1 MLLFYHCSFCF
12 GCADG
17 AVWRCQG
24 WVEFFVE
31 GRALH
36 ASRRPGSALSPS
48 AVPMVRSGVTTVG
61 LGFFVE
67 GFALHTSRTAALPD
81 AADQSLEVFT
91 LGEGE

>member
-1 MLLFYHCSFCF
+1 MLLFYHCSFSF

-24 WVEFFVE
+24 WVAFFVE

-36 ASRRPGSALSPS
+36 ASR
-48 AVPMVRSGVTTVG
+48 TV
-61 LGFFVE
+61 
-67 GFALHTSRTAALPD
+67 ALPD
-81 AADQSLEVFT
+81 AADQPLKVFA